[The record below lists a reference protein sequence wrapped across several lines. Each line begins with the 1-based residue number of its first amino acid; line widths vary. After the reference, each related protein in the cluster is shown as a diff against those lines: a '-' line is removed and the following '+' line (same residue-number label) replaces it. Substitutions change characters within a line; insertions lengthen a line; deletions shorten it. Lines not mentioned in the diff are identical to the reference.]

1 MLASKKELQ
10 NIEQKHDNSVIMSD
24 QLKEM
29 LIGLEDSVENV
40 FVTQSNFIY
49 LFELENFFKTKFI
62 SYESLGKEAVLE
74 FICKPEALS
83 CVHNRKFKRISI
95 EYNADFMFEI
105 ENLDKIKSS
114 FKIKHISNDNYLVEL
129 RLSGV

>member
-10 NIEQKHDNSVIMSD
+10 DIEKQHDNSVIMSD